1 MKKLI
6 AILIAFALIAQI
18 SLFVF
23 AVPENNISSSPDTSE
38 SEELDSSGMD
48 SSEAS
53 PELPD
58 ESSDVIQEER
68 PSLPENITLPE
79 EPDIELSMED
89 SIAYQ
94 SVDGSEVVCLYGDLG
109 NTSIAKVYK
118 NNTLIQKSVC
128 DYDTMTIYTEIYD
141 LDPNTENQSGY
152 DISESNG
159 FLCVVLHCYTSEEVL
174 SP

>member
-6 AILIAFALIAQI
+6 AILIASALIAQI

-23 AVPENNISSSPDTSE
+23 AVPESNIISSPDTSE

-53 PELPD
+53 PEPPD

-109 NTSIAKVYK
+109 NTSISKVYK
-118 NNTLIQKSVC
+118 SNTLIQKSVC

>member
-6 AILIAFALIAQI
+6 AILIASALIAQI

-23 AVPENNISSSPDTSE
+23 AVPESNIISSPDTSE

-53 PELPD
+53 PEPPD

-94 SVDGSEVVCLYGDLG
+94 SVDGS
-109 NTSIAKVYK
+109 
-118 NNTLIQKSVC
+118 
-128 DYDTMTIYTEIYD
+128 
-141 LDPNTENQSGY
+141 
-152 DISESNG
+152 
-159 FLCVVLHCYTSEEVL
+159 
-174 SP
+174 